1 MSGIEMVTPAPGT
14 GTVAPLVE
22 GARKLV
28 LSDPEAFD
36 LAVTEIR
43 RRIDAEVAPFLTYA
57 HYIQVKDTES
67 YEGALL
73 VGQKAARFVKR
84 IEELL
89 DPLAGEFYRPWKNT
103 RELIASFTK
112 PLEQIKT
119 AVTDKA
125 KAWDRAEKARVA
137 REQREAEALKQKV
150 ADDLAAKGK
159 TEAAAAV
166 MAAEVPVAPAATQK
180 VEGVSTAAHW
190 TWELVDFDAVLRAV
204 CAGSVPKEV
213 LALDTKYLNR
223 IASAVKD
230 TVKWDGLRFFD
241 EGQVR
246 FR

>member
-1 MSGIEMVTPAPGT
+1 MSDIELVQGPAET
-14 GTVAPLVE
+14 GPVAPLVE

-36 LAVTEIR
+36 LAVEEIR
-43 RRIDAEVAPFLTYA
+43 RRIDAEVAPFLAYA
-57 HYIQVKDTES
+57 KAIEVTDATT

-73 VGQKAARFVKR
+73 VGQKAARFIKR
-84 IEELL
+84 IEQLL
-89 DPLAGEFYRPWKNT
+89 TPLADEFYRPWKNS
-103 RELIASFTK
+103 RELIATFTK

-119 AVTDKA
+119 GVTDKA
-125 KAWDRAEKARVA
+125 KTWDRAEKARVA
-137 REQREAEALKQKV
+137 REQAEAEALKRKV

-159 TEAAAAV
+159 PEAAAAV

-190 TWELVDFDAVLRAV
+190 TWELTDFDALLRAV
-204 CAGSVPKEV
+204 VAGSVPKEV
-213 LALDTKYLNR
+213 LAVDAKYLNR